1 MININPQKEKEKIIK
16 FIKTTLKRE
25 GFEKVVIGL
34 SGGVDSTASFYLLK
48 EAVNSNNIIPVCL
61 YYSKS
66 SIEDFN
72 RALAN
77 VKIPQE
83 NIYKISI
90 KEPVS
95 KIKKLLKIK
104 GESHLNRVRLGN
116 IMTRVRMIALFDL
129 AKRHNAL
136 VCGTEN
142 KSEHYLGY
150 FTRFGDEASDFEPI
164 RHLYKTQVYELAAF
178 LGVPDEIIKK
188 QPTAG
193 LWPDQ
198 SDQKELGFSYQEAD
212 PVLYFY
218 FEKKLSVDEIKKR
231 GFEKAAEVISW
242 ALRNKFKHHVPYT
255 L

>member
-1 MININPQKEKEKIIK
+1 MDIDLKREKQRIVE

-25 GFEKVVIGL
+25 GFERVVIGL
-34 SGGVDSTASFYLLK
+34 SGGIDSTTSFYLLN
-48 EAVNSNNIIPVCL
+48 EALPVKNIIPVCL
-61 YYSKS
+61 YYSPS
-66 SIEDFN
+66 
-72 RALAN
+72 
-77 VKIPQE
+77 
-83 NIYKISI
+83 SI
-90 KEPVS
+90 KEFNKVVHLA
-95 KIKKLLKIK
+95 KIPKENVYKLSIKESVDEIKNLLKINAK
-104 GESHLNRVRLGN
+104 SHLNRIRVGN
-116 IMTRVRMIALFDL
+116 IMARVRMIFIFDL

-142 KSEHYLGY
+142 RSEHYLGY

-164 RHLYKTQVYELAAF
+164 RHLYKTQVYKLASY
-178 LGVPDEIIKK
+178 LGVSNEIIKR

-218 FEKKLSVDEIKKR
+218 FEKKLNLSEIKKR
-231 GFEKAAEVISW
+231 GLKNADKIIARV
-242 ALRNKFKHHVPYT
+242 LKNKFKHHVPYT